1 MARLLERDIAEVL
14 RQLAAKDF
22 PGTLWSVTKVR
33 VTPDVAM
40 ARVYISVFPTDR
52 TAETMVYIEEN
63 KAAIRK
69 QIGQLVRHQM
79 RVVPELHY
87 YADDSLDYEATIDR
101 LLREG
106 GENPI
111 L

>member
-1 MARLLERDIAEVL
+1 MARLLERDVAEIL
-14 RQLAAKDF
+14 RQRAALDF

-33 VTPDVAM
+33 VTPDVGM
-40 ARVYISVFPTDR
+40 ARIYLSVFPTDR
-52 TAETMVYIEEN
+52 TADSMAYIEEN
-63 KAAIRK
+63 KSAIRN
-69 QIGQLVRHQM
+69 QVGQLVRHQM